1 VAFAATDYPFLD
13 ILWTMLIFFLW
24 ISWFWLAISVLT
36 SILRRSDLGGGA
48 KTLWILFVL
57 FIPLIGVFA
66 YLVSNAGAIEQSGAG
81 RAQYGGNGRLMA
93 DTGGAAAEIDTAKRL
108 LDSGAITS
116 AEFDTLKAKALA

>member
-24 ISWFWLAISVLT
+24 ISWFWLAISVLA

-66 YLVSNAGAIEQSGAG
+66 YLVSNAGSIEQSSAA
-81 RAQYGGNGRLMA
+81 RAQYAGNARSA
-93 DTGGAAAEIDTAKRL
+93 VDGGAAAEIDTAKRL